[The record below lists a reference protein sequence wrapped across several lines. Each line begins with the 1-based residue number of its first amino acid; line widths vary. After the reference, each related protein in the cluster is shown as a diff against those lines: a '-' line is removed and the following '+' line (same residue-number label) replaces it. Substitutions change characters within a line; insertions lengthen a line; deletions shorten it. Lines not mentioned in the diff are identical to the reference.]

1 MASHLLLLTL
11 LAASPILGDSSMTDD
26 VKFGLKNSVYNIVS
40 DHLAGKLPKNDME
53 ALAAYFPKE
62 IQELLPDLSWWL
74 NSEKPYK
81 PKGTLV
87 RENFITN
94 TDPHRTFIESTERVG
109 FLWGLLCGSGRSDR
123 SCSPGGGFQHHR
135 YNPDWRLPTGHEWG
149 SLPRGHTQL

>member
-1 MASHLLLLTL
+1 MLAL

-40 DHLAGKLPKNDME
+40 DHLAGKLPTNDME

-87 RENFITN
+87 RVNFITN
-94 TDPHRTFIESTERVG
+94 TNPHRIYLLNPQKESVSCEGCSIAVDALIEVVHLGVDFNTIATILTDVCPLVMNGEV
-109 FLWGLLCGSGRSDR
+109 C
-123 SCSPGGGFQHHR
+123 
-135 YNPDWRLPTGHEWG
+135 
-149 SLPRGHTQL
+149 RGAIHNFKV

>member
-1 MASHLLLLTL
+1 MASHLLMLAL

-40 DHLAGKLPKNDME
+40 DHLAGKLPTNDME

-87 RENFITN
+87 RVNFITN
-94 TDPHRTFIESTERVG
+94 TNPHCF
-109 FLWGLLCGSGRSDR
+109 F
-123 SCSPGGGFQHHR
+123 
-135 YNPDWRLPTGHEWG
+135 Y
-149 SLPRGHTQL
+149 